1 MSRKRENN
9 RVGSRERKKTGGG
22 KKGKK
27 KTPPAEVKKAT
38 KCPYCSGYNFVR
50 AGFRA
55 KKHEKIQLYFCK
67 NCQKKFTV
75 LINRGKTYP
84 LAIILNSLILANRFY
99 SPKMI
104 AERFCRDYGFKI
116 SPETIAN
123 WLKEYQNYTPF
134 KRMWSYLKAKVERGQ
149 IKSKEIVF
157 EQKLLH
163 RQIYDFKFH
172 RGKTKLVLE
181 EDFKNYKLAPV
192 GDFLELTIAECP
204 HQVFRESETR
214 ASEFKNIFN
223 LDGVRI
229 TRKENRASQ
238 MAKFVMQ
245 AVSNNKERHRR
256 LQEFMFF
263 CDSST
268 LAVETPVLLDS
279 EDISHYRNI
288 LNFNVPLN
296 IESGKVVTGHIDL
309 IQIRNGAVH
318 IMDFKPSAKK
328 YKPIE
333 QLTIYALALARLTS
347 LRLYNFK
354 CAWFD
359 EDDYFEFFPLHVVYK
374 KQKGKRI
381 KRQENNRTQIKNNK
395 NKGNKKSPKK

>member
-9 RVGSRERKKTGGG
+9 RTGSRERKKTKAR
-22 KKGKK
+22 KKRKK
-27 KTPPAEVKKAT
+27 KTPAAEVKKAS

-50 AGFRA
+50 AGFRT

-67 NCQKKFTV
+67 NCQKKFTT

-84 LAIILNSLILANRFY
+84 LAIILNSLVLANRFY
-99 SPKMI
+99 SPQMI

-116 SPETIAN
+116 SPETIAH
-123 WLKEYQNYTPF
+123 WLKEYQDYTPF

-172 RGKTKLVLE
+172 RGKNKLVLE
-181 EDFKNYKLAPV
+181 EDFKNYKLGKI

-214 ASEFKNIFN
+214 ASEYKNIFN

-268 LAVETPVLLDS
+268 LAVETPVLLDG

-288 LNFNVPLN
+288 LNFDVPLN
-296 IESGKVVTGHIDL
+296 IESGRVVTGHIDFV
-309 IQIRNGAVH
+309 QIRNGAVH

-374 KQKGKRI
+374 KKKGK
-381 KRQENNRTQIKNNK
+381 
-395 NKGNKKSPKK
+395 KKLGV